1 MNINYKD
8 HKIKITEG
16 EHDIKAEITIKGK
29 EYGLVFDKKKKKEAI
44 KMAKQTIDYLSAEES
59 KVFEYKNST
68 IYIIK
73 LKDKFIAKGLYK
85 AYGSGE
91 LLLEE
96 SADTFQEVK
105 KKIKKSFRD
114 IEKLSN
120 KIKERENEKSI
131 HSKTKS
137 KKRTKN
143 S

>member
-1 MNINYKD
+1 MKINYKN
-8 HKIKITEG
+8 HEIKITEG
-16 EHDIKAEITIKGK
+16 EHDIKAEVTIKGK
-29 EYGLVFDKKKKKEAI
+29 EYGVIYKKGDKKKAI
-44 KMAKQTIDYLSAEES
+44 KMAKQTIDYLSPEES
-59 KVFEYKNST
+59 KVFTYKNST

-73 LKDKFIAKGLYK
+73 LKDKFIAKGLYD
-85 AYGSGE
+85 AYKSGQ

-96 SADTFQEVK
+96 TADTFQEAK

-120 KIKERENEKSI
+120 KIKERENEKPI
-131 HSKTKS
+131 HSKAKP

>member
-29 EYGLVFDKKKKKEAI
+29 EYGVIYGKKDKKKAI
-44 KMAKQTIDYLSAEES
+44 KVAKQTIDYLSPEES

-73 LKDKFIAKGLYK
+73 LKDKFIAKGLYN

-96 SADTFQEVK
+96 TADTFQEVK

-120 KIKERENEKSI
+120 KIKKRENEKLN
-131 HSKTKS
+131 KL
-137 KKRTKN
+137 
-143 S
+143 